1 MGKSKNGGT
10 RSMLRGRVGSDV
22 YSVGKDSFGKR
33 QQVVRSLAETVANP
47 QTAAQMKGRAIMS
60 TVMQGVSAL
69 SQIIDHSFDA
79 YSAGQPN
86 VSEFIRRNYALIKAD
101 VAAHPSTGNAFGIV
115 EYGEKG
121 AKQGTYVIAD
131 GKAVLPAALVN
142 AATKATLTVS
152 GESLTVAAIKSAIGL
167 GADEYITLVGISAT
181 GAAEIARFR
190 MGSTLSDETVVS
202 ASNVAD
208 LFAIEANC
216 TPVVA
221 VNGMAIEINLPNAQ
235 ANSAIIISKLVSG
248 VYEHN
253 KATLLAVDAPA
264 NTFDVAIAT
273 YPIGEARLLNGG
285 NFNGG
290 ESGGVTPSPAPTPS
304 TNPQLTAVSIN
315 GTSILSGNV
324 QVSESGFTQNLN
336 YTLDSMPE
344 SGTLRIGYVSNG
356 NFVSAGN
363 LTSLT
368 GSLTLSAIGSGQWQ
382 LRLGDEVI
390 QTLAIV
396 NGSANAVS
404 VNAPTISGNTSFTD
418 ATQVTI
424 SGDSGAEI
432 HYTTDGT
439 DPTSEST
446 TYSEPFTLS
455 ATATVKAIA
464 IVDGT
469 SSSVASKT
477 FTKTSE
483 SGGFDLGG

>member
-60 TVMQGVSAL
+60 TVMQAVSAL
-69 SQIIDHSFDA
+69 SQVIDHSFDA

-101 VAAHPSTGNAFGIV
+101 VAANHSSGNAFGIV
-115 EYGEKG
+115 QYGEKG
-121 AKQGTYVIAD
+121 AKQGVYVISD

-190 MGSTLSDETVVS
+190 MGSTLSDETVVT

-221 VNGMAIEINLPNAQ
+221 VNSMAIEINLPTAQ

-253 KATLLAVDAPA
+253 KATLLAVSAPA
-264 NTFDVAIAT
+264 YTYDVAIAT

-290 ESGGVTPSPAPTPS
+290 ESGGVTPSPAPTP
-304 TNPQLTAVSIN
+304 TPNPQLTALSIQN
-315 GTSILSGNV
+315 TDVLSGTKTITTGGMPV
-324 QVSESGFTQNLN
+324 DMTGTVSDFPETGDLALKCQTQSSLVNIR
-336 YTLDSMPE
+336 T
-344 SGTLRIGYVSNG
+344 
-356 NFVSAGN
+356 
-363 LTSLT
+363 LTSANINIS
-368 GSLTLSAIGSGQWQ
+368 GVNKISGQWG
-382 LRLGDEVI
+382 LYYNDTLV
-390 QTLAIV
+390 QTLANI
-396 NGSANAVS
+396 
-404 VNAPTISGNTSFTD
+404 TF
-418 ATQVTI
+418 
-424 SGDSGAEI
+424 
-432 HYTTDGT
+432 
-439 DPTSEST
+439 
-446 TYSEPFTLS
+446 
-455 ATATVKAIA
+455 
-464 IVDGT
+464 VD
-469 SSSVASKT
+469 
-477 FTKTSE
+477 
-483 SGGFDLGG
+483 D